1 MFEDDFT
8 QMLSRYPD
16 AVSDRRKFIGLMKD
30 IFPDQLMQVNLVNN
44 VFDLGIAKEI
54 TSIAHISNAF
64 AFRFVKRLVDEFGV
78 SRLNA
83 DWAISVWCV
92 CFGQRVLHKSCDI
105 KISAAK
111 SGATPAI
118 KEERSPDAGKQYG
131 ELFRYNKIS
140 GGYGVTGFSGQN
152 KRTIIFPNKYNGQPV
167 KNIMASAFAECE
179 VQEVIMTDGIEII
192 EEGAFKGCKELKQVI
207 FPDTLREVGDSAFD
221 GCGSLIT
228 AALPVGVE
236 QLGRYAFSGTGLKSI
251 SIPQS
256 VYWTGEGV
264 YSNCKKLNNV
274 ALPDNIISIP
284 NGLFCG
290 CETLADIRLP
300 ETIDGI
306 GESAFEGC
314 SALQSI
320 TIPESVRS
328 IGEKAF
334 ANVHPKFMILC
345 QRQSVAEQYAR
356 KHDITFQIIY

>member
-1 MFEDDFT
+1 LFENEFT
-8 QMLSRYPD
+8 QMLGRYSD

-30 IFPDQLMQVNLVNN
+30 IFPDQPMQANLVNT

-54 TSIAHISNAF
+54 ISIDHISNAF
-64 AFRFVKRLVDEFGV
+64 AFRFVKRLVDEFGI

-83 DWAISVWCV
+83 DWAVSVWCV
-92 CFGQRVLHKSCDI
+92 CFGQRILHKSCDI

-111 SGATPAI
+111 SGAAPAI
-118 KEERSPDAGKQYG
+118 KEERSPDTGKQYA
-131 ELFRYNKIS
+131 ELFRYTRIPS
-140 GGYGVTGFSGQN
+140 GYGVTGFSGQN
-152 KRTIIFPNKYNGQPV
+152 KRTIIFPNMYNGQPV
-167 KNIMASAFAECE
+167 KKIMASAFAKCE

-192 EEGAFKGCKELKQVI
+192 EEDAFKGCLDLKQVI
-207 FPDTLREVGDSAFD
+207 FSNTLKEIGDCTFE
-221 GCGSLIT
+221 GCGSLVT
-228 AALPVGVE
+228 AALPIGVE
-236 QLGRYAFSGTGLKSI
+236 QLGRYAFSNTGLKGVF
-251 SIPQS
+251 IPQS

-274 ALPDNIISIP
+274 AIPNNIISIP
-284 NGLFCG
+284 NGMFCG
-290 CETLADIRLP
+290 CEALADISLP

-320 TIPESVRS
+320 TIPESVRC
-328 IGEKAF
+328 IGERAF
-334 ANVHPKFMILC
+334 VDVHPKFTILC